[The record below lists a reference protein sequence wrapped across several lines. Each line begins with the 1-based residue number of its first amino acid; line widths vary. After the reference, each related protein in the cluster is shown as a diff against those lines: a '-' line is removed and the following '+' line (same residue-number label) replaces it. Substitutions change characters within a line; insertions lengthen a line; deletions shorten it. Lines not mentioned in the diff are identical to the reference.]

1 MRLEDANLDG
11 LKGMPDVKYDFTV
24 SSDLQAAFR
33 AAASTLEG
41 QRGTYSTLFSTNGT
55 TQLDDLDEIVTNL
68 RLVADKVS
76 EVDTAARAENNRR
89 RQARQWAERRANRG
103 ILDHRGEAFGFGG
116 EEPPFEEIDEKSTG
130 PSKTL
135 TAAAPSARTALEGT
149 GAGGTTS
156 SARPENL
163 RAFATGSRGADELLA
178 GTPGTLR
185 GHCSSYATSCSWAT
199 LDASSV
205 ISGYESWLAANE
217 QDAVWADTVAQAFED
232 AGGGGE
238 QIVILTNETLDA
250 VLAADGARTSGS
262 IRPSPT
268 ARRPPRAT
276 PTTRSTPPAAASWSM
291 RRTCPSRGP
300 PRR

>member
-1 MRLEDANLDG
+1 M
-11 LKGMPDVKYDFTV
+11 
-24 SSDLQAAFR
+24 
-33 AAASTLEG
+33 
-41 QRGTYSTLFSTNGT
+41 
-55 TQLDDLDEIVTNL
+55 TNL
-68 RLVADKVS
+68 RLVADRVS

-103 ILDHRGEAFGFGG
+103 ILDHLGEAFGLGG

-250 VLAADGARTSGS
+250 VLAADGVSAQRSDIRIDPPIAYGS
-262 IRPSPT
+262 P
-268 ARRPPRAT
+268 
-276 PTTRSTPPAAASWSM
+276 PTTGYSNDPVNRA
-291 RRTCPSRGP
+291 RGRLP
-300 PRR
+300 PRRGGLGPGHGREPVAGAHRARRRGRRRRGRGRGEGGRVRGDLLVGDALGAGFGGPGAPDVVGGGHRRRLLL

>member
-41 QRGTYSTLFSTNGT
+41 QRGTRSTLRSNALTDFWGYYSTLFESNGT

-68 RLVADKVS
+68 RLVADRVS

-89 RQARQWAERRANRG
+89 RQPGQAVGGAAGQSRYPRPSR
-103 ILDHRGEAFGFGG
+103 EAFGFGG

-185 GHCSSYATSCSWAT
+185 GHCSFYATFCSWAT

-205 ISGYESWLAANE
+205 ISGYES
-217 QDAVWADTVAQAFED
+217 
-232 AGGGGE
+232 
-238 QIVILTNETLDA
+238 
-250 VLAADGARTSGS
+250 
-262 IRPSPT
+262 
-268 ARRPPRAT
+268 
-276 PTTRSTPPAAASWSM
+276 
-291 RRTCPSRGP
+291 
-300 PRR
+300 

>member
-1 MRLEDANLDG
+1 M
-11 LKGMPDVKYDFTV
+11 
-24 SSDLQAAFR
+24 
-33 AAASTLEG
+33 
-41 QRGTYSTLFSTNGT
+41 
-55 TQLDDLDEIVTNL
+55 TNL

-103 ILDHRGEAFGFGG
+103 ILDHLGEAFGFGG

-250 VLAADGARTSGS
+250 VLAADGVSAQRSD
-262 IRPSPT
+262 IRIDPHRLRLAAHHGLLQRPGQHRQ
-268 ARRPPRAT
+268 RRLP
-276 PTTRSTPPAAASWSM
+276 
-291 RRTCPSRGP
+291 GQ
-300 PRR
+300 